1 MATSRSAASTSSSST
16 SSASAAPNT
25 TTGTG
30 AAPKRDWSGSS
41 HRCSASRPPNR
52 RRRDCRTAAVTRP
65 AGGATADVS
74 RRAELASTY
83 TRIGRTYVRWAP
95 SLLLLAVVVFVPLGL
110 IHALTV
116 HAEIG
121 SFGFGAGLK
130 LLAAIAAV
138 LALAATGLMG
148 EVFYTG
154 AVAISLTHPKGGKP
168 PPLREIARMVNY
180 GPLVAVG
187 LIAFVI
193 PGLLAFVWLGLA
205 APVVEIEHR
214 GIRAAFRRS
223 VQLVRG
229 KFFLVALVLIPIE
242 IAGDALT
249 GAITGVAHDAF
260 GGSLIAEWAADV
272 LTNIAFTPF
281 YAVAAV
287 LLTVDLIR
295 EKGGGVELH
304 SRPVP

>member
-1 MATSRSAASTSSSST
+1 
-16 SSASAAPNT
+16 
-25 TTGTG
+25 
-30 AAPKRDWSGSS
+30 
-41 HRCSASRPPNR
+41 
-52 RRRDCRTAAVTRP
+52 
-65 AGGATADVS
+65 VS
-74 RRAELASTY
+74 RRAELVSIYA
-83 TRIGRTYVRWAP
+83 RIGRTYIRWAP
-95 SLLLLAVVVFVPLGL
+95 SLLTLAVVVFVPLGL

-121 SFGFGAGLK
+121 SFGFSAGIR
-130 LLAAIAAV
+130 LLAVIAAV
-138 LALAATGLMG
+138 LALAATGLIG

-180 GPLVAVG
+180 GPLIAIDLLYGALVAVG
-187 LIAFVI
+187 LVAFVV
-193 PGLLAFVWLGLA
+193 PGILAFVWFGLS

-214 GIRAAFRRS
+214 GIRAALRRS

-229 KFFLVALVLIPIE
+229 KFFLVTFVLIPIE
-242 IAGDALT
+242 IAGDSLT
-249 GAITGVAHDAF
+249 DLVTSIAHDLF
-260 GGSLIAEWAADV
+260 GGSLLAEWAADV
-272 LTNIAFTPF
+272 LTNVAFTPF

-304 SRPVP
+304 SKPES

>member
-1 MATSRSAASTSSSST
+1 
-16 SSASAAPNT
+16 
-25 TTGTG
+25 
-30 AAPKRDWSGSS
+30 
-41 HRCSASRPPNR
+41 
-52 RRRDCRTAAVTRP
+52 
-65 AGGATADVS
+65 VS
-74 RRAELASTY
+74 RRAELVSIYA
-83 TRIGRTYVRWAP
+83 RIGRTYIRWAP
-95 SLLLLAVVVFVPLGL
+95 SLLALAVVVFVPLGL

-121 SFGFGAGLK
+121 AFGFGPGIK
-130 LLAAIAAV
+130 LLAAVAAV

-154 AVAISLTHPKGGKP
+154 AVAISLTHPREGKP
-168 PPLREIARMVNY
+168 PSLREIARMVNY
-180 GPLVAVG
+180 GPLIAIDLIYLALVAAG
-187 LIAFVI
+187 LVAFLV

-214 GIRAAFRRS
+214 GIRGALRRS

-242 IAGDALT
+242 IAGDSLT
-249 GAITGVAHDAF
+249 DLITGLAHDLF
-260 GGSLIAEWAADV
+260 GGSLFAEWGADV

-304 SRPVP
+304 SKPAP